1 MELSL
6 VRQEQ
11 SIGEPHHWLLLLA
24 RENQPG
30 KVSQVK
36 GDTVAMRHTY
46 ANDVNVLNSK
56 VSR

>member
-24 RENQPG
+24 RENQLG
-30 KVSQVK
+30 DVFKVK
-36 GDTVAMRHTY
+36 GDVVAMRHTP
-46 ANDVNVLNSK
+46 LTS
-56 VSR
+56 